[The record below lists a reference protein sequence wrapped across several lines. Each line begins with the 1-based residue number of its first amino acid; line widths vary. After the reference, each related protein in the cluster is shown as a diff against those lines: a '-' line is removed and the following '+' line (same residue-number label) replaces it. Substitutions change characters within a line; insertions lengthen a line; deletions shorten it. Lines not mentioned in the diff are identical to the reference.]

1 MQENETL
8 DVIGKPYPKKDA
20 RIKVTGECRY
30 AGDMIYPG
38 MLTGKLLR
46 SPHAHARILSIDSRK
61 AEKLKGVRAVVTGKD
76 FPGILYGNFMHTRD
90 YLPLAI
96 DRVRYIG
103 EEVASVAADDED
115 TAWEALDL
123 IHIDYEPLPAVFDPE
138 EAMKEGAPL
147 LYDNKPQNIS
157 SQSVWEFGDLEKGFK
172 NSYLVREGT
181 FRTQPIKHGML
192 ETHTCV
198 GYWDANDKITLEAC
212 KQSPYVAWRQL
223 AMGLGV
229 SSNRIRM
236 KQTFVGAGN
245 SGGKQEALPM
255 DFAAVMLSKKT
266 GKPVRIVHTMEEVLM
281 MGHMRH
287 AFRIDLK
294 IGVDREGVIQAVDC
308 HAIADGGAHSSI
320 GQLSI
325 FLLSNPMMM
334 TYKIPHVRYRGY
346 RIYTNKSFS
355 GALRGHCGPQA
366 VFAFEGLL
374 NEIADELRLD
384 HFEIRKRNAVTP
396 GYVSPNGFRI
406 TTCSFKEAMD
416 KARALSG
423 WDRKKGKLPKHRGIG
438 VGVSGMVTGSNIMGL
453 SNCSAMLKIQEDG
466 TVALQTG
473 ATDVGQGC
481 DTVLPMIVAEIL
493 GIEPDDV
500 SFALVDSDVTPMDP
514 GTWSSRVTFY
524 AGNAVKAAALDA
536 RGQLAKVAAE
546 LLSVNEED
554 LIFKKRK
561 VYVKGR
567 PDHGTELDRLLR
579 HCQNRKGMTIMGRG
593 YYNSPADTLNFATGK
608 GNFAPTYSF
617 YAQVCE
623 VEVDPET
630 GQVDI
635 INFWTAHDG
644 GRELNP
650 MLVRG
655 QIIGSAVMHLGQTLF
670 EGLVRDDKGRT
681 LNASFLDYR
690 MPTFMDIPKCQ
701 EIYSMDVPDPEG
713 PFGAKEAGE
722 GAGNPVIAA
731 IANAIADAVGCRSKE
746 LPMTPEKIYLAIRRK
761 TGNASMI

>member
-1 MQENETL
+1 MIENEPF

-20 RIKVTGECRY
+20 RLKVSGECRF

-38 MLTGKLLR
+38 MLHGKLLR
-46 SPHAHARILSIDSRK
+46 SPHAHARIRNIDVSK
-61 AEKLKGVRAVVTGKD
+61 AEKLKGVRAVITGKD
-76 FPGILYGNFMHTRD
+76 FPGVLYGNFMHTRD

-103 EEVASVAADDED
+103 EEVAAVAADDED
-115 TAWEALDL
+115 SAWDALNL
-123 IHIDYEPLPAVFDPE
+123 IHVDYEPLPAVFDPE

-147 LYDNKPQNIS
+147 LYDDKPGNIS
-157 SQSVWEFGDLEKGFK
+157 SKSVWEFGDIEKGFRD
-172 NSYLVREGT
+172 SYLVKEGT
-181 FRTQPIKHGML
+181 YRTQSIKHGML
-192 ETHTCV
+192 ETHTCT
-198 GYWDANDKITLEAC
+198 GFWDASDKITLEAC

-223 AMGLGV
+223 AMGLGISPSRV
-229 SSNRIRM
+229 RV
-236 KQTFVGAGN
+236 KQTYVGAGN
-245 SGGKQEALPM
+245 SGGKQEAMPM

-266 GKPVRIVHTMEEVLM
+266 SRPVRIVHTMEEVLM
-281 MGHMRH
+281 MGYMRH
-287 AFRIDLK
+287 AFKIDLK
-294 IGVDREGVIQAVDC
+294 IGVSREGIIQALDC

-346 RIYTNKSFS
+346 RIYTNKSFAS
-355 GALRGHCGPQA
+355 ALRGHCGPQA

-374 NEIADELRLD
+374 DEIADELGLD
-384 HFEIRKRNAVTP
+384 YFDIRKRNAVTP
-396 GYVSPNGFRI
+396 GYVSPNGIKI

-416 KARALSG
+416 KAREVSG
-423 WDRKKGKLPKHRGIG
+423 WDKKKGKLPRYRGIG
-438 VGVSGMVTGSNIMGL
+438 LGASGMVTGSNIMGL
-453 SNCSAMLKIQEDG
+453 SACSAMLKVQEDA
-466 TVALQTG
+466 TVALQSG

-500 SFALVDSDVTPMDP
+500 SFALVDSDLTPMDP

-536 RGQLAKVAAE
+536 RGQLARAAGE
-546 LLSVNEED
+546 ILKANEED
-554 LIFKKRK
+554 LIFRKKK
-561 VYVKGR
+561 VYVKGS
-567 PDHGTELDRLLR
+567 PDRGIELDRLVR

-593 YYNSPADTLNFATGK
+593 YYNSPADTLDFSTGK

-623 VEVDPET
+623 VEIDPET

-635 INFWTAHDG
+635 VNLWTAHDG

-670 EGLVRDDKGRT
+670 EGIIRDDKGKT

-690 MPTFMDIPKCQ
+690 MPTFMDIPGDQK
-701 EIYSMDVPDPEG
+701 IYSMEIPDPEG

-722 GAGNPVIAA
+722 GAGNPVIAS
-731 IANAIADAVGCRSKE
+731 IANAIADAVGYSFKS
-746 LPMTPEKIYLAIRRK
+746 LPITPEKIVLTIREK
-761 TGNASMI
+761 QKG